1 MGFVEHGRL
10 GGAGYEDGPVV
21 VARNVLGAARKWW
34 KCCEAFLKISPDA
47 VVPVLNLLLS
57 AALCLL
63 EDRAT
68 LSLCRSELFLCTPIN
83 VLYMLPL
90 SCPVT
95 RVDVHDESSEF
106 EAAGLRQVL
115 LDTTPVNFSLKT
127 RWMGASC
134 YLDRN
139 FVDTLSQPELWRS
152 VKTLELF
159 VCIRYADKDI
169 VLDDMLVRLRSWAF
183 HALHKLT
190 WSLSG

>member
-63 EDRAT
+63 EGRTT

-83 VLYMLPL
+83 VLYMLVQLVNATIFLVEMPI
-90 SCPVT
+90 SI
-95 RVDVHDESSEF
+95 RDVFFQLGESAAKICSLLFQGSE
-106 EAAGLRQVL
+106 A
-115 LDTTPVNFSLKT
+115 S
-127 RWMGASC
+127 ASC
-134 YLDRN
+134 RVRYPCCRSLLGLT
-139 FVDTLSQPELWRS
+139 TLRLQ
-152 VKTLELF
+152 V
-159 VCIRYADKDI
+159 IRTMA
-169 VLDDMLVRLRSWAF
+169 
-183 HALHKLT
+183 
-190 WSLSG
+190 